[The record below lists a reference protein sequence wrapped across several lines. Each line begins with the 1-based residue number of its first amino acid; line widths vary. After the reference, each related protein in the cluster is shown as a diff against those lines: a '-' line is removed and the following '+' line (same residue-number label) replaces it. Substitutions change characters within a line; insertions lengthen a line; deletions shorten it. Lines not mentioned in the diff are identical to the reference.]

1 MEDNT
6 AKILIRKVPVEVRRR
21 FLAACVKNGISM
33 QGAVIALMD
42 YFGHEDRIKELVDYI
57 NKLCPQAT
65 TGGRGKKGGKNRWN

>member
-1 MEDNT
+1 MTAHTREQMEDNT

-42 YFGHEDRIKELVDYI
+42 YFGHDDRIKELVDYI
-57 NKLCPQAT
+57 NKK
-65 TGGRGKKGGKNRWN
+65 GREE

>member
-33 QGAVIALMD
+33 QAAIIALID
-42 YFGHEDRIKELVDYI
+42 YFAHEDRIKELVDYI
-57 NKLCPQAT
+57 NKKNNKT
-65 TGGRGKKGGKNRWN
+65 KGEKK